1 MLSSP
6 EIDPEKLN
14 YAASKSGPSRKLSL
28 ETELFLVLMKLRL
41 DLLQTDLAYRFD
53 VSPGKVSQIF
63 ITWIKLLSKQL
74 GVFIIWPSKSQVRKT
89 LPQCFKKLYSKVRT
103 IIDCTEIYTETPS
116 SLDSHCLLWSDYK
129 HHTTIKILICITT
142 NGVIS
147 WVSPVYGGRTSDA
160 YIVRDSGFLDLL
172 EPYDQIMA
180 DRGFKIKTYLALK
193 QCTLAIPTRAASG
206 CQMVSRDVKE
216 TSTVA
221 NVRTLL
227 PRF

>member
-1 MLSSP
+1 MLSSL

-129 HHTTIKILICITT
+129 HHTTIKISISIIP
-142 NGVIS
+142 NGVMH
-147 WVSPVYGGRTSDA
+147 
-160 YIVRDSGFLDLL
+160 FLDFPCIWWENFRCFL
-172 EPYDQIMA
+172 Y
-180 DRGFKIKTYLALK
+180 
-193 QCTLAIPTRAASG
+193 C
-206 CQMVSRDVKE
+206 
-216 TSTVA
+216 
-221 NVRTLL
+221 
-227 PRF
+227 